1 MGYTSLA
8 TVLHRRD
15 LQQSALEA
23 AIDAANR
30 WNAHL
35 HILCTGVN
43 YVEPGFYYA
52 GAQAIAVQENLEQ
65 AQEDAVALETQ
76 ARARLSREDISW
88 DMQAITVMPAGLD
101 GFLADDLRFH
111 DLILLPAPY
120 NDAPDTIDVS
130 IFESCLFG
138 ADRPVLVIP
147 PGVTDL
153 GFDKIMIGWDD
164 GEEALAAAR
173 AALPVLQLADVTEI
187 TVIDPPTTAPDRSD
201 AGGRLA
207 QYLARF
213 DTRPEINVIARTG
226 DTLAKQLLRRAHERD
241 IDLIVMGAYG
251 HSRLREAILG
261 GATRDMLKIAD
272 RPLLMAH

>member
-15 LQQSALEA
+15 LRDSTLEA

-35 HILCTGVN
+35 HVLCTGVN

-52 GAQAIAVQENLEQ
+52 GAQAIVVQENLEQ
-65 AQEDAVALETQ
+65 AQEDAVALETEVRKRL
-76 ARARLSREDISW
+76 ARENLSW
-88 DMQAITVMPAGLD
+88 DVQAITVMPAGLD

-111 DLILLPAPY
+111 DLIVLPAPY
-120 NDAPDTIDVS
+120 NEAPDTLDIS

-138 ADRPVLVIP
+138 ANRPVLVVP
-147 PGVTDL
+147 PGITEMR
-153 GFDKIMIGWDD
+153 FDAVMVCWND

-173 AALPVLQLADVTEI
+173 AAVPVLQRADTTEI
-187 TVIDPPTTAPDRSD
+187 TIIDPPTTAPDRSD

-207 QYLARF
+207 QYLARHG
-213 DTRPEINVIARTG
+213 TRPDINVISGSG
-226 DTLAKQLLRRAHERD
+226 DIPAKQLLRRAHERD

-261 GATRDMLKIAD
+261 GATRDMLQIAD
-272 RPLLMAH
+272 LPVLMAR